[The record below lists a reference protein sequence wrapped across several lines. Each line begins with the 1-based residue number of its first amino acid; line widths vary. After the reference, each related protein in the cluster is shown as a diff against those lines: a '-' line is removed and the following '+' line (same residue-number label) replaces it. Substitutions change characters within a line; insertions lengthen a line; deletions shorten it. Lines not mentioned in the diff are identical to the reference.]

1 MGRIWSKRKRK
12 VDNASEK
19 KSYEDTK
26 EIISG
31 KFHRSYRFAVDFLI
45 KGKMSWAD
53 WGKWDELNTEKKV
66 RSKYLSQ
73 YA

>member
-45 KGKMSWAD
+45 KGKMSWD
-53 WGKWDELNTEKKV
+53 YSVYVLKKV
-66 RSKYLSQ
+66 ERG
-73 YA
+73 